1 MRTNPVLVFALILA
15 CLLAA
20 QAGEEPAIPANI
32 RSAVAD
38 SARPASDVARDATR
52 RPAQLLAFAG
62 LKSADAVADFMPGGG
77 YFTRLLSRAVG
88 PKGRVYGFVP
98 DEERKNCPASETE
111 GGLALAKDPAY
122 QNLRV
127 ASAPVNDFSEPEQLD
142 MIWTAQNYHDLHDP
156 FMGPADMARVNRRFY
171 EALKPGG
178 ILLIVDHAAADGSG
192 IRDTNTLHRIDPAAI
207 RSEVEAA
214 GFAFAGE
221 SDVLRN
227 PADDRTRS
235 VFDPAIRGRTDQVV
249 LKFRKPR

>member
-1 MRTNPVLVFALILA
+1 MRRKSVLVFALTLA
-15 CLLAA
+15 GA
-20 QAGEEPAIPANI
+20 QAANAGGEPAMRANI

-38 SARPASDVARDATR
+38 PARPAADVSRDAMR
-52 RPAQLLAFAG
+52 KPAQLLAFAG
-62 LKSADAVADFMPGGG
+62 VKPMDAVADFMPGGG
-77 YFTRLLSRAVG
+77 YFTRLLSRTVG

-98 DEERKNCPASETE
+98 DEERKNCPPGETA

-122 QNLRV
+122 PNVHV
-127 ASAPVNDFSEPEQLD
+127 ASAPANDFAEPEQLD

-171 EALKPGG
+171 EALKSGG
-178 ILLIVDHAAADGSG
+178 VLLIIDHAAAAGSG
-192 IRDTNTLHRIDPAAI
+192 VRDTNTLHRIDPAAI

-214 GFAFAGE
+214 GFVFAGE
-221 SDVLRN
+221 SAALRN

-249 LKFRKPR
+249 LKFRKPG